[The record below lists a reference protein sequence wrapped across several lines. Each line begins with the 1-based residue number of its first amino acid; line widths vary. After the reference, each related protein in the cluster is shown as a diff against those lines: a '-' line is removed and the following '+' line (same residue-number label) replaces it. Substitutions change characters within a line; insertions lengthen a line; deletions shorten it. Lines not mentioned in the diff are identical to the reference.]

1 MDILLTDVQK
11 WYASKMNK
19 QVEDL
24 DSFDLFCA
32 KVAYDYHTEQ
42 CNIASVVGQ
51 SKKLRAFKQFLQ
63 SEYHLPVSNRMVDE
77 FNQKLGKI

>member
-11 WYASKMNK
+11 WYASKLNK
-19 QVEDL
+19 QVEEL

-42 CNIASVVGQ
+42 CNIANVVA
-51 SKKLRAFKQFLQ
+51 R
-63 SEYHLPVSNRMVDE
+63 
-77 FNQKLGKI
+77 